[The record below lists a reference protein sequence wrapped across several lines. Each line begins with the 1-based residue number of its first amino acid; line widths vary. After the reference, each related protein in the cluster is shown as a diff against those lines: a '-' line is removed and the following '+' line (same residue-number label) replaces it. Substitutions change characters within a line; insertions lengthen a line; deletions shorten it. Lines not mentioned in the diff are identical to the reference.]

1 MTNYHHFWG
10 VMSSLI
16 DWIYPIGAVVASVN
30 KQFDPNKL
38 YTGTWVRTAQGKVL
52 VGVNESDSDFSTAG
66 KTGGEKRTR

>member
-38 YTGTWVRTAQGKVL
+38 YTGGGGGAHNNLQPYQTVYYWTRT
-52 VGVNESDSDFSTAG
+52 T
-66 KTGGEKRTR
+66 